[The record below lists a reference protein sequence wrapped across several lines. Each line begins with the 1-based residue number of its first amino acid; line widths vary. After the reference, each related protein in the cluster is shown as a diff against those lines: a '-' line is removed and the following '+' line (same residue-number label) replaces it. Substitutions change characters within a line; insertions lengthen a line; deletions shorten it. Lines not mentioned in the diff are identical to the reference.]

1 MLRRTAPEP
10 GVTVLALD
18 RPDVHN
24 ALDAALVSALHE
36 EIGGLGADVRA
47 VVLASTTPG
56 RFCAGADLAVPDAER
71 RQVSDDLYALYE
83 RVLRLPVPVVAAVDG
98 PAVGGGAQLALVA
111 DVRIGSSRTRW
122 KFAGPG
128 HGLSVGPWAMPSTVG
143 RRAVEMVL
151 SQRFV
156 DADESVAT
164 GLLDRTAEDPLA
176 AAVELARGV
185 ARLDADAVRRVKEH
199 VVAGERLLERLAAE
213 RAANAAVFT
222 GAVRR

>member
-1 MLRRTAPEP
+1 MLRRTAPDP
-10 GVTVLALD
+10 GVVVLALD

-24 ALDAALVSALHE
+24 ALDAALVSALHREFE
-36 EIGGLGADVRA
+36 ELGADVRA

-83 RVLRLPVPVVAAVDG
+83 RMLRLPVPVVAAVDG
-98 PAVGGGAQLALVA
+98 PAVGGGAQLALAA
-111 DVRIGSSRTRW
+111 DVRIGSPRARW

-164 GLLDRTAEDPLA
+164 GLLDRTADDPLA

-185 ARLDADAVRRVKEH
+185 AHLDPDAVRRAKEH